1 MNPSYTVGTRRGSLG
16 ISAWR
21 NIAHRT
27 ECESG
32 PLFIE
37 HWFKKRLPPTPTL
50 QAGFLP
56 RCYAKPEGMTRATGQ
71 IVGNLRAVACE
82 NLHHGNIQS
91 TKFARRGMVLC
102 CGSVEGTHPARR
114 PSARTSSSAPANCSA
129 RAL

>member
-56 RCYAKPEGMTRATGQ
+56 RCYAKGNEMTRAAGQ
-71 IVGNLRAVACE
+71 IVGNLRAVNGE
-82 NLHHGNIQS
+82 KSIQRDTKS
-91 TKFARRGMVLC
+91 TESRRHNSLFAL
-102 CGSVEGTHPARR
+102 
-114 PSARTSSSAPANCSA
+114 
-129 RAL
+129 RASG